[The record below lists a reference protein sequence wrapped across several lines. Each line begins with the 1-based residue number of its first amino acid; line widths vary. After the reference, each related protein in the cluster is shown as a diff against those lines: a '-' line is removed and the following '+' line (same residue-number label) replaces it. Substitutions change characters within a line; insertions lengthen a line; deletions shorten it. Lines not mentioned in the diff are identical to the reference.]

1 MLYFDRINV
10 SEGIYVNKTNKLKER
25 DVCHYWCFLNGGSKF
40 QPYVC
45 NSCHDLLMTSMNLR
59 NIDVLKIKGSDD
71 RCIISG
77 YSKNESIKLMQ
88 NPDLIEKS
96 KALESIEIS
105 IQIPKWAKKS

>member
-25 DVCHYWCFLNGGSKF
+25 DVCHYWCFLNRGFKF

-45 NSCHDLLMTSMNLR
+45 NSCHDLLMTSMSLR

-71 RCIISG
+71 RCIIR

-88 NPDLIEKS
+88 NADLIEKS

-105 IQIPKWAKKS
+105 IQI